1 MRPSDNRVI
10 PAGPWHSQTR
20 EARDTRSKTQDHTEC
35 SKPNNEM
42 VLMQSSLSAWFH
54 LTPLTG
60 SPPLI
65 TPRCSPPTSTPPQ
78 REIIHSMPP
87 VLGYPIPAKMIRN
100 HNQETHTGRIQ
111 HTALGT
117 CRNATPR
124 TPRHQGEAHHQI
136 PRVCRQML
144 NGQTEAHIKRIPTR
158 DNCMRTHAN
167 RDPQS
172 LFSGRV
178 HQDIRR
184 QGIGSVQIQGRN
196 ALAIH
201 PQTGPAITLVIRSLV
216 VVFQWIHPEPHS
228 SRCAHGTKKCRVGLP
243 TCDPSVRPI
252 RLSGAG
258 TVHPRGGA
266 PPGKPPG
273 RYWFWFHSATPART

>member
-1 MRPSDNRVI
+1 MRSPTSEFDGNSGSGITRQAPGGRRREGRAFESKERGLGAVGS
-10 PAGPWHSQTR
+10 PMARTRWEPTKGLRR
-20 EARDTRSKTQDHTEC
+20 EASTRVATRA
-35 SKPNNEM
+35 
-42 VLMQSSLSAWFH
+42 V
-54 LTPLTG
+54 
-60 SPPLI
+60 
-65 TPRCSPPTSTPPQ
+65 
-78 REIIHSMPP
+78 HSMPP

-144 NGQTEAHIKRIPTR
+144 NGRTEAHIKRIPTR

-228 SRCAHGTKKCRVGLP
+228 SRGAHGTKKCRVGLP

-273 RYWFWFHSATPART
+273 RCWFWFHSATPART